1 MDQGIE
7 EILEF
12 VEENDVKF
20 IRLQF
25 SDIFGNIKNISI
37 MSSELKKAFLTG
49 ISFDASSIEGFLNIE
64 DSDLFLFPDP
74 STLTILPWR
83 PQEGRVARFYCNI
96 KTPDGNI
103 FEGDSRSILN
113 KTVEELW
120 KMGYTAKVG
129 PECEFYLFKT
139 DEMAEPIL
147 IPHDNAGYFDVAPMD
162 KGENV
167 RREICLTLEQM
178 GLVLESSHHESGP
191 GQNEIDFKHDTP
203 LISADN
209 FITTKIAIKT
219 IASLNGLYA
228 SFLPKPLKNE
238 SGSGL
243 HINLSLANDGK
254 NIFKTG
260 NNHLKE
266 NAHSKEAES
275 FIAGILD
282 RLGEI
287 TAILNPTVNSYKR
300 FGSHEAP
307 KYITWSHNNR
317 SQLIRIPASSGEYSR
332 MELRS
337 ADCTCNPYLAF
348 TVILQAGMEGIK
360 KNKILPKATDVN
372 LYSMSEEMLE
382 NYEKLP
388 STLIEAIEAMEKS
401 SFVRNVLGDFLFYK
415 FIEAKRKEW
424 MDYEKNC
431 KSEDDV
437 SEWEIK
443 NYFYKL

>member
-1 MDQGIE
+1 MDQGIA

-103 FEGDSRSILN
+103 FEGDSRNILN

-147 IPHDNAGYFDVAPMD
+147 VPHDNAGYFDVAPMD

-167 RREICLTLEQM
+167 RREICLSLEQM

-228 SFLPKPLKNE
+228 SFLPKPLSNE

-243 HINLSLANDGK
+243 HINLSLAKDGK

-260 NNHLKE
+260 ND
-266 NAHSKEAES
+266 HSKEAES

-282 RLGEI
+282 RIREI

-307 KYITWSHNNR
+307 EYITWSHKNR
-317 SQLIRIPASSGEYSR
+317 SQLIRIPASSGEFSR

-337 ADCTCNPYLAF
+337 ADSTCNPYLAF

-360 KNKILPKATDVN
+360 KNKVLPKSTDVN
-372 LYSMSEEMLE
+372 LYNINEEILE

-388 STLIEAIEAMEKS
+388 GSLIEAIEEMEKS
-401 SFVRNVLGDFLFYK
+401 SFVRKVLGDFLFYK
-415 FIEAKRKEW
+415 FIKAKRKEW
-424 MDYEKNC
+424 MDYESNC
-431 KSEDDV
+431 KSEDEV
-437 SEWEIK
+437 SEWEFK

>member
-1 MDQGIE
+1 MDQGIA

-25 SDIFGNIKNISI
+25 SDIFGNVKNISI

-49 ISFDASSIEGFLNIE
+49 VSFDASSIEGFLNIE

-103 FEGDSRSILN
+103 FEGDSRNILN

-147 IPHDNAGYFDVAPMD
+147 VPHDNAGYFDVAPMD

-167 RREICLTLEQM
+167 RREICLSLEQM

-228 SFLPKPLKNE
+228 SFLPKPLSNE

-243 HINLSLANDGK
+243 HINLSLAKDGK

-260 NNHLKE
+260 ND
-266 NAHSKEAES
+266 HSKEAES

-282 RLGEI
+282 RIREI

-307 KYITWSHNNR
+307 KYITWSHKNR
-317 SQLIRIPASSGEYSR
+317 SQLIRIPASSGEFTR

-337 ADCTCNPYLAF
+337 ADSTCNPYLAF

-360 KNKILPKATDVN
+360 KNKVLPKSTDVN
-372 LYSMSEEMLE
+372 LYNINEEILE

-388 STLIEAIEAMEKS
+388 GSLIEAIEEMEKS
-401 SFVRNVLGDFLFYK
+401 SFVRKVLGDFLFYK
-415 FIEAKRKEW
+415 FIKAKRKEW
-424 MDYEKNC
+424 MDYESNC
-431 KSEDDV
+431 KSEDEV
-437 SEWEIK
+437 SEWEFK

>member
-1 MDQGIE
+1 MDQGIA

-25 SDIFGNIKNISI
+25 CDIFGNIKNISI

-49 ISFDASSIEGFLNIE
+49 VSFDASSIEGFLNIE

-103 FEGDSRSILN
+103 FEGDSRNILN

-147 IPHDNAGYFDVAPMD
+147 VPHDNAGYFDVAPMD

-167 RREICLTLEQM
+167 RREICLSLEQM

-209 FITTKIAIKT
+209 FITAKIAIKT

-228 SFLPKPLKNE
+228 SFLPKPLNNE

-243 HINLSLANDGK
+243 HINLSLAKDGK

-260 NNHLKE
+260 ND
-266 NAHSKEAES
+266 HSKEAES

-282 RLGEI
+282 RLREI

-307 KYITWSHNNR
+307 RYITWSHNNR
-317 SQLIRIPASSGEYSR
+317 SQLIRIPASSGEFSR

-337 ADCTCNPYLAF
+337 ADSTCNPYLAF
-348 TVILQAGMEGIK
+348 TLILQAGMEGIK
-360 KNKILPKATDVN
+360 KNKVLPKSTDVN
-372 LYSMSEEMLE
+372 LYNINEEKLG

-388 STLIEAIEAMEKS
+388 ESLIEAIEEMEKS
-401 SFVRNVLGDFLFYK
+401 SFVRRVLGDFLFYK
-415 FIEAKRKEW
+415 FIKAKRTEW
-424 MDYEKNC
+424 MAYESNC
-431 KSEDDV
+431 KSEDEI
-437 SEWEIK
+437 SEWEFK

>member
-1 MDQGIE
+1 MDQGIA

-25 SDIFGNIKNISI
+25 CDIFGNIKNISI

-49 ISFDASSIEGFLNIE
+49 VSFDASSIEGFLNIE

-103 FEGDSRSILN
+103 FEGDSRNILN

-147 IPHDNAGYFDVAPMD
+147 VPHDNAGYFDVAPMD

-167 RREICLTLEQM
+167 RREICLSLEQM

-209 FITTKIAIKT
+209 FITAKIAIKT

-228 SFLPKPLKNE
+228 SFLPKPLNNE

-243 HINLSLANDGK
+243 HINLSLAKDGK

-260 NNHLKE
+260 ND
-266 NAHSKEAES
+266 HSKEAES

-282 RLGEI
+282 RLREI

-307 KYITWSHNNR
+307 RYITWSHNNR
-317 SQLIRIPASSGEYSR
+317 SQLIRIPASSGEFNR

-337 ADCTCNPYLAF
+337 ADSTCNPYLAF
-348 TVILQAGMEGIK
+348 TLILQAGMEGIK
-360 KNKILPKATDVN
+360 KNKVLPKSTDVN
-372 LYSMSEEMLE
+372 LYNINEEKLG

-388 STLIEAIEAMEKS
+388 ESLIEAIEEMEKS
-401 SFVRNVLGDFLFYK
+401 SFVRRVLGDFLFYK
-415 FIEAKRKEW
+415 FIKAKRTEW
-424 MDYEKNC
+424 MAYESNC
-431 KSEDDV
+431 KSEDEI
-437 SEWEIK
+437 SEWEFK

>member
-1 MDQGIE
+1 MDQGIA

-25 SDIFGNIKNISI
+25 CDIFGNIKNISI

-49 ISFDASSIEGFLNIE
+49 VSFDASSIEGFLNIE

-103 FEGDSRSILN
+103 FEGDSRNILN

-147 IPHDNAGYFDVAPMD
+147 VPHDNAGYFDVAPMD

-167 RREICLTLEQM
+167 RREICLSLEQM

-209 FITTKIAIKT
+209 FITAKIAIKT

-228 SFLPKPLKNE
+228 SFLPKPLNNE

-243 HINLSLANDGK
+243 HINLSLAKDGK
-254 NIFKTG
+254 NIFKTV
-260 NNHLKE
+260 ND
-266 NAHSKEAES
+266 HSKEAES

-282 RLGEI
+282 RLREI

-307 KYITWSHNNR
+307 RYITWSHNNR
-317 SQLIRIPASSGEYSR
+317 SQLIRIPASSGEFSR

-337 ADCTCNPYLAF
+337 ADSTCNPYLAF
-348 TVILQAGMEGIK
+348 TLILQAGMEGIK
-360 KNKILPKATDVN
+360 KNKVLPKSTDVN
-372 LYSMSEEMLE
+372 LYNINEEKLG

-388 STLIEAIEAMEKS
+388 ESLIEAIEEMEKS
-401 SFVRNVLGDFLFYK
+401 SFVRRVLGDFLFYK
-415 FIEAKRKEW
+415 FIKAKRTEW
-424 MDYEKNC
+424 MAYESNC
-431 KSEDDV
+431 KSEDEI
-437 SEWEIK
+437 SEWEFK

>member
-1 MDQGIE
+1 
-7 EILEF
+7 
-12 VEENDVKF
+12 
-20 IRLQF
+20 
-25 SDIFGNIKNISI
+25 

-49 ISFDASSIEGFLNIE
+49 VSFDASSIEGFLNIE

-103 FEGDSRSILN
+103 FEGDSRNILN

-147 IPHDNAGYFDVAPMD
+147 VPHDNAGYFDVAPMD

-167 RREICLTLEQM
+167 RREICLSLEQM

-209 FITTKIAIKT
+209 FITAKIAIKT

-228 SFLPKPLKNE
+228 SFLPKPLNNE

-243 HINLSLANDGK
+243 HINLSLAKDGK

-260 NNHLKE
+260 ND
-266 NAHSKEAES
+266 HSKEAES

-282 RLGEI
+282 RLREI

-307 KYITWSHNNR
+307 RYITWSHNNR
-317 SQLIRIPASSGEYSR
+317 SQLIRIPASSGEFSR

-337 ADCTCNPYLAF
+337 ADSTCNPYLAF
-348 TVILQAGMEGIK
+348 TLILQAGMEGIK
-360 KNKILPKATDVN
+360 KNKVLPKSTDVN
-372 LYSMSEEMLE
+372 LYNINEEKLG

-388 STLIEAIEAMEKS
+388 ESLIEAIEEMEKS
-401 SFVRNVLGDFLFYK
+401 SFVRRVLGDFLFYK
-415 FIEAKRKEW
+415 FIKAKRTEW
-424 MDYEKNC
+424 MAYESNC
-431 KSEDDV
+431 KSEDEI
-437 SEWEIK
+437 SEWEFK